1 MDSRFRGNDGALGGW
16 GRKRDRGAC
25 GNGATGAP
33 ARRYGSSVRVRE
45 SVDTPRSSNAST
57 ATT

>member
-1 MDSRFRGNDGALGGW
+1 MRARRQGGKDILGGLDGY
-16 GRKRDRGAC
+16 GR
-25 GNGATGAP
+25 ATAG
-33 ARRYGSSVRVRE
+33 E